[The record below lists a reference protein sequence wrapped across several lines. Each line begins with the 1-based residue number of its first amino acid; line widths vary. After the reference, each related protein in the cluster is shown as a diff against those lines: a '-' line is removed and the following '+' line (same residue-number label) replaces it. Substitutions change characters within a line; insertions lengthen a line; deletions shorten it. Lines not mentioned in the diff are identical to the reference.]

1 MRNSYRSAGVVAFAA
16 AGFVVAPAFD
26 ADAFDA
32 AAPVP
37 LAAPGF
43 DVALEGVAPV
53 AFAAPDLEVALGA
66 AAPVDLAT
74 PGLEVADALDTVPV
88 LK

>member
-26 ADAFDA
+26 TDAFDA
-32 AAPVP
+32 VAPVA

-43 DVALEGVAPV
+43 DVALGGVAPV

-74 PGLEVADALDTVPV
+74 PGLEVADALETVPV
-88 LK
+88 LR